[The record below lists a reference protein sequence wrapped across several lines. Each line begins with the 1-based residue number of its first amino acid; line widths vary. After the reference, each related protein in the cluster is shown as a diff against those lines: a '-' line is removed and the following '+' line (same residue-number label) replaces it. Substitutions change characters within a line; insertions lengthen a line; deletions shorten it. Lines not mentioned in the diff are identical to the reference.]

1 MADINFTTEAFGYSI
16 DEVNKYLAMLQT
28 EYRNAVQ
35 WGDSI
40 EEQLESEKELSAKL
54 KSDLE
59 DVEKENKKLL
69 SDCKLL
75 AAKLKSLTENT
86 GRVVETSDKNV
97 YDADAAK
104 IVNSIISAANKKAQE
119 IVSEAYKTQDTLF
132 SEKIAETRREIEKL
146 EEKKLQ
152 LKSEVEACAKF
163 KADTAKALSSLLKE
177 LED

>member
-16 DEVNKYLAMLQT
+16 EEVNKYLDMLQT

-40 EEQLESEKELSAKL
+40 EEQLESEKETSAKL
-54 KSDLE
+54 KDELDE
-59 DVEKENKKLL
+59 VTKENKKLL

-75 AAKLKSLTENT
+75 AAKLKALTENT
-86 GRVVETSDKNV
+86 GRAFETPDKSV

-132 SEKIAETRREIEKL
+132 SEKIAETRREIEQL
-146 EEKKLQ
+146 EERKLQ
-152 LKSEVEACAKF
+152 LKAEVEACAKF
-163 KADTAKALSSLLKE
+163 KADTAKALSSLLNE
-177 LED
+177 LQN